1 MVSQILYFKLSL
13 VLSTCK
19 KFWRKIEMRNQ
30 IISIV
35 IYFSYFSSK
44 SILIIEDSKIKISII
59 SNDTISFK
67 INLNNYIK
75 I

>member
-1 MVSQILYFKLSL
+1 
-13 VLSTCK
+13 
-19 KFWRKIEMRNQ
+19 MRNQ

>member
-59 SNDTISFK
+59 SNDTILFK

>member
-1 MVSQILYFKLSL
+1 
-13 VLSTCK
+13 
-19 KFWRKIEMRNQ
+19 MRNQ

-35 IYFSYFSSK
+35 IYFSSK